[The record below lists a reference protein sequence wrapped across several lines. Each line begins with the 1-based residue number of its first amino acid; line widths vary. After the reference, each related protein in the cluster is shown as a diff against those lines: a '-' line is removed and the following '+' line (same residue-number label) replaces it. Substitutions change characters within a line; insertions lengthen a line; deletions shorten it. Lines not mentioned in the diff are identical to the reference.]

1 MSDAKIRMYRFL
13 VEMGGLPKSNSRS
26 TQGQI
31 MIKESDILELLD
43 LLDSQEEIIL
53 KQNNII
59 RELTT
64 ENLRLL
70 NIIESQQFKIMK

>member
-13 VEMGGLPKSNSRS
+13 VEM
-26 TQGQI
+26 
-31 MIKESDILELLD
+31 
-43 LLDSQEEIIL
+43 DSQEEIIL

-70 NIIESQQFKIMK
+70 NIIESQ

>member
-1 MSDAKIRMYRFL
+1 
-13 VEMGGLPKSNSRS
+13 
-26 TQGQI
+26 

-43 LLDSQEEIIL
+43 LLDSQEEVIL
-53 KQNNII
+53 KQNKII

-70 NIIESQQFKIMK
+70 NIIESQ

>member
-1 MSDAKIRMYRFL
+1 
-13 VEMGGLPKSNSRS
+13 
-26 TQGQI
+26 
-31 MIKESDILELLD
+31 MIKESDILELLE

-70 NIIESQQFKIMK
+70 NIIESQ

>member
-1 MSDAKIRMYRFL
+1 
-13 VEMGGLPKSNSRS
+13 
-26 TQGQI
+26 
-31 MIKESDILELLD
+31 MIKVSDILELLD

-70 NIIESQQFKIMK
+70 NIIESQ

>member
-1 MSDAKIRMYRFL
+1 
-13 VEMGGLPKSNSRS
+13 
-26 TQGQI
+26 

-43 LLDSQEEIIL
+43 LLDSQEEVIL
-53 KQNNII
+53 KQNKII

-70 NIIESQQFKIMK
+70 NIMRL

>member
-1 MSDAKIRMYRFL
+1 
-13 VEMGGLPKSNSRS
+13 
-26 TQGQI
+26 

-43 LLDSQEEIIL
+43 LLDSQEDVIL
-53 KQNNII
+53 KQNKII

-70 NIIESQQFKIMK
+70 NIIEPQ

>member
-1 MSDAKIRMYRFL
+1 
-13 VEMGGLPKSNSRS
+13 
-26 TQGQI
+26 

-43 LLDSQEEIIL
+43 LLDSQEDAIL
-53 KQNNII
+53 KQNKII

-70 NIIESQQFKIMK
+70 NIIESQ

>member
-1 MSDAKIRMYRFL
+1 
-13 VEMGGLPKSNSRS
+13 
-26 TQGQI
+26 

-43 LLDSQEEIIL
+43 LLDSQEEVIL
-53 KQNNII
+53 KQNKIM

-70 NIIESQQFKIMK
+70 NIIESQ

>member
-1 MSDAKIRMYRFL
+1 MMMAKAKIRMYRFL
-13 VEMGGLPKSNSRS
+13 VEM
-26 TQGQI
+26 
-31 MIKESDILELLD
+31 
-43 LLDSQEEIIL
+43 DSQEEIIL

-70 NIIESQQFKIMK
+70 NIIESQ

>member
-1 MSDAKIRMYRFL
+1 
-13 VEMGGLPKSNSRS
+13 
-26 TQGQI
+26 

-70 NIIESQQFKIMK
+70 NIIESQ

>member
-1 MSDAKIRMYRFL
+1 
-13 VEMGGLPKSNSRS
+13 
-26 TQGQI
+26 

-53 KQNNII
+53 KQNNTI

-70 NIIESQQFKIMK
+70 NIIESQ

>member
-1 MSDAKIRMYRFL
+1 
-13 VEMGGLPKSNSRS
+13 
-26 TQGQI
+26 

-53 KQNNII
+53 KQNNSI

-70 NIIESQQFKIMK
+70 NIIESQ

>member
-13 VEMGGLPKSNSRS
+13 VEMGRITK
-26 TQGQI
+26 
-31 MIKESDILELLD
+31 
-43 LLDSQEEIIL
+43 EEIIL

-70 NIIESQQFKIMK
+70 NIIESQ

>member
-1 MSDAKIRMYRFL
+1 
-13 VEMGGLPKSNSRS
+13 
-26 TQGQI
+26 

-43 LLDSQEEIIL
+43 LLESQEEIIL

-70 NIIESQQFKIMK
+70 NIIESQ

>member
-1 MSDAKIRMYRFL
+1 
-13 VEMGGLPKSNSRS
+13 
-26 TQGQI
+26 

-43 LLDSQEEIIL
+43 LLDSQEDVIL
-53 KQNNII
+53 KQNKII

-70 NIIESQQFKIMK
+70 NIIESQ

>member
-1 MSDAKIRMYRFL
+1 
-13 VEMGGLPKSNSRS
+13 
-26 TQGQI
+26 

-53 KQNNII
+53 KQNKII

-70 NIIESQQFKIMK
+70 NIIESQ

>member
-1 MSDAKIRMYRFL
+1 
-13 VEMGGLPKSNSRS
+13 
-26 TQGQI
+26 

-59 RELTT
+59 RELNT

-70 NIIESQQFKIMK
+70 NIIESQ